1 MKHAY
6 YLYGSTLL
14 DSRTLRESL
23 EAALEVRFERRDSD
37 YRGGEYF
44 RFQGAKGLLTIETNY
59 TDEDGCPVEEDFS
72 DHGTLLYASDPG
84 LGVVPVLNGLAGLDL
99 LRFNELE

>member
-6 YLYGSTLL
+6 YLYGSTSL
-14 DSRTLRESL
+14 DGRTLRESL
-23 EAALEVRFERRDSD
+23 EAALEVHFERRNSD

-44 RFQGAKGLLTIETNY
+44 RFQGSEGLLTIEANY

-72 DHGTLLYASDPG
+72 DHGTLLYASDPSSS
-84 LGVVPVLNGLAGLDL
+84 VVPVLNELTGLDL
-99 LRFNELE
+99 LRIDESE